1 MCNYWVHLADTRTK
15 TPVCERHT
23 QREREGGKAR
33 DMHCFN
39 SHVYTT
45 YDIQMWMFIVAT
57 ILITLLQPT
66 LEIGEEGTMT
76 GNTYHVRGKIIMK
89 EDTTTRPADILQ
101 QCFYGVGFVNCEHK
115 GDLPR
120 LPPYPFNP
128 KSKFVAGNNYCIECK
143 FLQSFVFVHSSFAFS
158 HLF

>member
-1 MCNYWVHLADTRTK
+1 
-15 TPVCERHT
+15 
-23 QREREGGKAR
+23 
-33 DMHCFN
+33 
-39 SHVYTT
+39 
-45 YDIQMWMFIVAT
+45 MWMFIVT
-57 ILITLLQPT
+57 TMFITLLQPT
-66 LEIGEEGTMT
+66 FEIGEEGTMT
-76 GNTYHVRGKIIMK
+76 GNTYHVRGKVIMK

-143 FLQSFVFVHSSFAFS
+143 FLHPFVFFLSISISFFRS
-158 HLF
+158 LVRIYSTFLYQHVTHI